1 MQRRTIVR
9 LSVESRV
16 SLARLVLVCAG
27 GCAMGSAAQAHGP
40 SFNVASRKRRVCE
53 ALLMR
58 NLGSEQLSICLPQAA
73 LVPQGMA
80 ESARS

>member
-1 MQRRTIVR
+1 
-9 LSVESRV
+9 
-16 SLARLVLVCAG
+16 
-27 GCAMGSAAQAHGP
+27 MGSAAQAHGP
-40 SFNVASRKRRVCE
+40 SFNVASRRRRVCE